1 MVRPRRRCFIS
12 EQMERKLNWNRLAQL
27 RAEWP
32 GKFVVKG
39 LLHPDDIAQAV
50 NIVADGIIL
59 SNHGGRQLDGA
70 ISPMDCL
77 ASVANRF
84 GEQCEIFLDSGFRRG
99 SDIAKALSLGAKGV
113 FFGRRTLYGLAAG
126 GQAGVEMALQML
138 SDELETCMGQ
148 IGCARIADLEQATTV
163 QNAPSSGP
171 S

>member
-1 MVRPRRRCFIS
+1 METELRSTVTCRISTASAVR
-12 EQMERKLNWNRLAQL
+12 EQHGNALTWGVNQPPDLVAFVTSTQEVAQIVRLA
-27 RAEWP
+27 ASHSVP
-32 GKFVVKG
+32 V
-39 LLHPDDIAQAV
+39 
-50 NIVADGIIL
+50 
-59 SNHGGRQLDGA
+59 
-70 ISPMDCL
+70 

-99 SDIAKALSLGAKGV
+99 SDIAKALSLGAKGA
-113 FFGRRTLYGLAAG
+113 FFGRTTLYDLAAG

-163 QNAPSSGP
+163 QNAPSSAP